1 MRVSGQRECITRSE
15 RNHDGAASDCQKS
28 SDLAGQLHAR
38 VRPSGFLSGDS
49 LVLFV
54 GCVVATLKRLFFG
67 RDCALVRHISK
78 RRRRAHM
85 ARATIDFFHLSIPYF
100 GLRRLNIA
108 AARACGAQ
116 SIGSL
121 RSDTAQIG
129 LL

>member
-54 GCVVATLKRLFFG
+54 GCVVATLKRLFLG
-67 RDCALVRHISK
+67 GI
-78 RRRRAHM
+78 
-85 ARATIDFFHLSIPYF
+85 ARWCVICLIAVFC
-100 GLRRLNIA
+100 RLGMLEHFQFLCKIY
-108 AARACGAQ
+108 
-116 SIGSL
+116 
-121 RSDTAQIG
+121 
-129 LL
+129 